1 MAINLY
7 QHNRLIIILLTS
19 ITLIEKLEETSA
31 INGCRRFMYWYC
43 DTNWTGV
50 YMCDPFTTQKLDY
63 EKHIPIWYFQD
74 TIYIYYYRDVNKES
88 GSNPSG
94 SNISNVQ

>member
-1 MAINLY
+1 M
-7 QHNRLIIILLTS
+7 
-19 ITLIEKLEETSA
+19 IEKLEETSA